1 MNELLQPRRAMSVM
15 RERFVKKHMKKQG
28 TPHWHALS

>member
-1 MNELLQPRRAMSVM
+1 MNERLHPRRAMSVM
-15 RERFVKKHMKKQG
+15 LERFVGQQTKKQG